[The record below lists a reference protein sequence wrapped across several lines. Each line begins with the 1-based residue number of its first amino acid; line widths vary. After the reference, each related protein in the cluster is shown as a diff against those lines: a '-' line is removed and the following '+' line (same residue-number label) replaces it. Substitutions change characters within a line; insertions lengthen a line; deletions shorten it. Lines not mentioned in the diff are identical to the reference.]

1 MSDPNNLQ
9 PARPARSVA
18 SRAHHGQVVAVEA
31 SAPTRTADV
40 GGWTDTWFAVTGL
53 VCNLALDHRA
63 EVRGVSRPDADRSVL
78 LRIRMTGEV
87 HEFAAG
93 APPGR
98 HPILE
103 HAVLAAGIPGRLE
116 VDIADSVL
124 AGSGLGTSASV
135 MVALVAALAAAAGEA
150 LDPEQ
155 LVSRAHRYETV
166 TGKQSGV
173 QDLAAAAW
181 GGFCVCE
188 VSFPGVVLRVFGG
201 PPAARVGLRSRVH
214 TVFLGSPHASS
225 ELHDEVIARLDAGHG
240 EPQLAAMRVAAS
252 RAAAALGAGDLG
264 AYGAALTAAHAAIV
278 DLHAHLVGAAA
289 NAAIEIARSYGS
301 CGWKVNGAGG
311 DGGSIAIVGP
321 ADPERNA
328 ALRAALIGRAGWQV
342 LDAAIGAAGISTT
355 LSFDDDRARP

>member
-18 SRAHHGQVVAVEA
+18 SRAHDGQVVVVEA

-40 GGWTDTWFAVTGL
+40 GGWTDTWFAVSGL
-53 VCNLALDHRA
+53 VCNVALDHRA
-63 EVRGVSRPDADRSVL
+63 QVRVVSRRDGDRAVL
-78 LRIRMTGEV
+78 LRIRMTDEV
-87 HEFAAG
+87 HEFAVD

-98 HPILE
+98 HPIIE

-155 LVSRAHRYETV
+155 LVSRSHRYETV

-173 QDLAAAAW
+173 QDHAAAAW
-181 GGFCVCE
+181 GGVSLFE
-188 VSFPGVVLRVFGG
+188 VSYPRVVRRAVAV
-201 PPAARVGLRSRVH
+201 PAAALVGLRSRLH

-225 ELHDEVIARLDAGHG
+225 ELHDAVIARLDAGHG
-240 EPQLAAMRVAAS
+240 ERQLEAMRVAAS

-264 AYGAALTAAHAAIV
+264 AYGASLTAAHAAIV

-289 NAAIEIARSYGS
+289 NEAIEIARSYGA

-311 DGGSIAIVGP
+311 DGGSIAVVGP
-321 ADPERNA
+321 ADPERND
-328 ALRAALIGRAGWQV
+328 ALRAALGERAGWQV
-342 LDAAIGAAGISTT
+342 LDAAIGASGTT
-355 LSFDDDRARP
+355 TTVTFDDAGAQP